1 MKLSVAA
8 ERLNVTAVVELA
20 FTDTEPKSAAP
31 NPVATQIPFVSAGE
45 KLTVQAVGA
54 PLPGATVNTFS
65 FPLIVG
71 LPPPQLV
78 SVGRVVEVKLNRPG
92 TFRAPDDEVV
102 TGVAAHPTAIPELG

>member
-1 MKLSVAA
+1 MCFDCAPVTEKKI
-8 ERLNVTAVVELA
+8 ENVSNDHFP
-20 FTDTEPKSAAP
+20 FTTSNIHPE
-31 NPVATQIPFVSAGE
+31 GE